1 MAPRLAHTEAETALA
16 EVFAAARARL
26 PEAPGEARASAF
38 ARFEERGLPHRRV
51 EDWKYTDLR
60 ALMRVALPLAAPPNE
75 AACARARET
84 LAAHA
89 LPGARALVLVDGAFV
104 PALSDLAGLERG
116 LSIKP
121 LTAALA
127 AGEAAFADMAVAT
140 QAAGDPMFALNA
152 AMMSDGVVIDI
163 SDGAIVERPIR
174 VAHLGGGVAAARY
187 TRSFVRVGRGA
198 RVTLVESFLPGAGED
213 QVNDAMLMSIAEGGR
228 VDHVRMVEDGPGA
241 LNIATLMA
249 RVGAGAHLNTF
260 NLTAGAA
267 VSRYQAFIACEG
279 ADARVET
286 NGVNLIKAAQHA
298 DTSLFIDHV
307 APHCASRET
316 FRAVI
321 DNRARSVFQGRIVVR
336 AEAQKTDAKMMTRAL
351 LLSDEAEAD
360 AKPELEI
367 YADDVACGHGATSG
381 ALDRNLLFYLRAR
394 GLPEAEAQALLIQ
407 AFVGEAIESIGDDGL
422 REAAIAAAAR
432 YLAARRT

>member
-1 MAPRLAHTEAETALA
+1 MAPRLARTEVETALA

-26 PEAPGEARASAF
+26 PGASGEGRASAF

-75 AACARARET
+75 AGIARARER

-89 LPGARALVLVDGAFV
+89 LPGARPLVLVDGAFV
-104 PALSDLAGLERG
+104 PELSDLAGLEPG
-116 LSIKP
+116 LSVKP
-121 LTAALA
+121 LAAALA
-127 AGEAAFADMAVAT
+127 SGGDLAVDMAAT
-140 QAAGDPMFALNA
+140 QASGDPMFALNA
-152 AMMSDGVVIDI
+152 AMMSDGVVVEIA
-163 SDGAIVERPIR
+163 DGAT
-174 VAHLGGGVAAARY
+174 VARAIQVVHLGGEVAAARY
-187 TRSFVRVGRGA
+187 TRSLIRVGRGA

-213 QVNDAMLMSIAEGGR
+213 QVNDAVLMSIAEGGR
-228 VDHVRMVEDGPGA
+228 VDHVRMMEDGPGA
-241 LNIATLMA
+241 LNIATLVA

-279 ADARVET
+279 ADARIET
-286 NGVNLIKAAQHA
+286 NGVNLLKATQHA

-407 AFVGEAIESIGDDGL
+407 AFVGEAIESIRDDGP
-422 REAAIAAAAR
+422 REAASAAAAR
-432 YLAARRT
+432 YLAGRRA